1 MKYIIMLSCHVA
13 VSLDFGLLNVGYAL
27 MSELSGAWPFSL
39 SVTRGLPPRHF
50 VSYSWVKVKPHLLG
64 FTVLACR
71 DLNRLNRNHYLVAAS
86 NLARR
91 KRVQSL
97 VTRMVGFMVVSAMP
111 TKTLNYK
118 YAKGAWVFVGT
129 AGSPAGP
136 RKDPF
141 VVCCL
146 AASWSS
152 LLGMP

>member
-1 MKYIIMLSCHVA
+1 MKYIIILSCHVA

-97 VTRMVGFMVVSAMP
+97 VTRMVGFMVVSSMP